1 MNKHGVDP
9 GPPLRHQPL
18 TDSQSPLTF
27 FFSDSAQIVYQA
39 SHLNFRVGPRPT
51 RSKCQKLPLSQ
62 IIMSVMNNTAATMR
76 RSVHDIAIAN
86 LRNFYRVKISRA
98 SLAIVCLILAGMIGY
113 VDYVTG
119 YEHSMLLFYFLPIS
133 LAAWFGN
140 FAFGIVMVVVCV
152 TTWVF
157 ADVASGIPALGFWN
171 IGISFA
177 SYMLFA
183 GVVSKLGTLV
193 RELDRRVDERTA
205 AYEREMVERR
215 RLDEEIAQVAD
226 RERRRLG
233 HDLHDKLGQHLT
245 GTALAAQVLKE
256 KLAARCCPET
266 NDAEKLVQCL
276 EEGIDFTRNLA
287 RGFFSPE
294 LRAEGLVVALQNLAE
309 TISEQSDINCVL
321 HGDELIPIHDATVAN
336 QLYRIA
342 QEAVTNSLKHAAA
355 SHIHIRLAMDGSEL
369 CLSVVDDGVGFPD
382 NPRSEG
388 LGLHLMRHAAAL
400 SGGSFDI
407 RRNGGKGTIATCR
420 VTPL

>member
-1 MNKHGVDP
+1 
-9 GPPLRHQPL
+9 
-18 TDSQSPLTF
+18 
-27 FFSDSAQIVYQA
+27 
-39 SHLNFRVGPRPT
+39 
-51 RSKCQKLPLSQ
+51 
-62 IIMSVMNNTAATMR
+62 MR
-76 RSVHDIAIAN
+76 RSVFDRAIAN
-86 LRNFYRVKISRA
+86 GRSFHRLKIPRT
-98 SLAIVCLILAGMIGY
+98 SLAIACLVLAGIIGY

-119 YEHSMLLFYFLPIS
+119 YEHSMLLFYFLPIC
-133 LAAWFGN
+133 LAAWSAN
-140 FAFGIVMVVVCV
+140 FAFGIMIVIVCV
-152 TTWVF
+152 ITWVL
-157 ADVASGIPALGFWN
+157 ADLASGIPALGFWN
-171 IGISFA
+171 IGMAFA
-177 SYMLFA
+177 SYVLFA
-183 GVVSKLGTLV
+183 GVVSKLGTVV

-215 RLDEEIAQVAD
+215 RLDQEIAQVAD

-266 NDAEKLVQCL
+266 SDAERLVHCL

-309 TISEQSDINCVL
+309 TISEQSGISCVL
-321 HGDELIPIHDATVAN
+321 RGDELISIHDSTVAN

-342 QEAVTNSLKHAAA
+342 QEAVTNSVKHAAA
-355 SHIHIRLAMDGSEL
+355 SHIDIRLAMDGPEL

-400 SGGSFDI
+400 SGGTFDI

-420 VTPL
+420 VTSL

>member
-1 MNKHGVDP
+1 MFD
-9 GPPLRHQPL
+9 R
-18 TDSQSPLTF
+18 
-27 FFSDSAQIVYQA
+27 
-39 SHLNFRVGPRPT
+39 
-51 RSKCQKLPLSQ
+51 
-62 IIMSVMNNTAATMR
+62 
-76 RSVHDIAIAN
+76 AIAKV
-86 LRNFYRVKISRA
+86 RNFHRVKIPRP
-98 SLAIVCLILAGMIGY
+98 SLAIACLVLAGIIGY

-119 YEHSMLLFYFLPIS
+119 YEHSMLLFYFLPIC
-133 LAAWFGN
+133 LAAWSAN
-140 FAFGIVMVVVCV
+140 FAFGIMIVIVCV
-152 TTWVF
+152 ITWVL
-157 ADVASGIPALGFWN
+157 ADLASGIPALGFWN
-171 IGISFA
+171 IGMAFA
-177 SYMLFA
+177 SYVLFA
-183 GVVSKLGTLV
+183 AVVSKLGAVV

-215 RLDEEIAQVAD
+215 RLDQEIAQVAD

-266 NDAEKLVQCL
+266 SDAERLVHCL

-309 TISEQSDINCVL
+309 SISEQSGISCVL
-321 HGDELIPIHDATVAN
+321 HGDELISIHDSTVAN

-342 QEAVTNSLKHAAA
+342 QEAVTNSVKHAAA
-355 SHIHIRLAMDGSEL
+355 SHIDIRLAMDGPEL

-400 SGGSFDI
+400 SGGTFDI

-420 VTPL
+420 VTSL